1 MAECKSKSVR
11 GSAKRDRAKEKG
23 AKCHLSDSNGT
34 PDGDAAAPQELSSL
48 EEAFRKFAIHGD
60 TRAMGRD
67 MNGKNWSKLCKDC
80 NIIDGRNVT
89 ITDVDIVF
97 SKVKPKSFRT
107 INFDQFKDALQELAQ
122 KRFKGKNEEEAIQD
136 LHKLIEGNWP
146 LIAGVTKSVL
156 SPALSRLTDTSKFT
170 GTHKERFDQSGR
182 GLGKAGREYLVHD
195 TGYVVGYKHAGTY
208 DQKVKGAKPN

>member
-11 GSAKRDRAKEKG
+11 GAAKSDRAKEKG
-23 AKCHLSDSNGT
+23 AKHHVSDSNGT

-48 EEAFRKFAIHGD
+48 EEAFRKFAILGD

-80 NIIDGRNVT
+80 NITDGRNVT
-89 ITDVDIVF
+89 ITDVDIMF

-122 KRFKGKNEEEAIQD
+122 KRFKGKNEEEAIQE
-136 LHKLIEGNWP
+136 LHKLIEGNSP
-146 LIAGVTKSVL
+146 VISGVTKSVL
-156 SPALSRLTDTSKFT
+156 SPALTRLTDTSKFT
-170 GTHKERFDQSGR
+170 GSHKERFDQSGR
-182 GLGKAGREYLVHD
+182 GRGKAGREYLVHD

-208 DQKVKGAKPN
+208 DQKVKGAKQN